1 MSEDTFN
8 LFLHH
13 MYGCK
18 IELVEVTELS
28 TLAELHR
35 IASQFGQVEL
45 EKEVKERLG
54 WLLEKDASRGPVALV
69 EVNILLARYKVEEL
83 LTLVEEKLKAI
94 EVGEEDLAGLLA
106 IVNQGG
112 PQSKVRNKI
121 GKASKNY
128 YVHFEDS
135 SWYAINMIIFVKD
148 GRGDGC
154 PIPGQALPDHE
165 ATGCFCCRQEQGVAC

>member
-121 GKASKNY
+121 GK
-128 YVHFEDS
+128 
-135 SWYAINMIIFVKD
+135 
-148 GRGDGC
+148 GRHPEPNRLFFFNIVQMLSVMLYTC
-154 PIPGQALPDHE
+154 TALQSLCQRAFD
-165 ATGCFCCRQEQGVAC
+165 Q